1 MTVTDPVIFPV
12 TDPVVEAGVD
22 HSIGTV
28 RRLSEELARRTRAAA
43 TAIAELVVD
52 PADPAGQVP
61 PRPAGRVTPGPAAAS
76 RPATRPATRPV
87 APPATA
93 SRPATQQTASRPA
106 VEGATR
112 KQPVGRLVPVL
123 GFWTELAL
131 RAATLAAAAAAAWF
145 WLWWVS
151 AGAGA
156 WSALTITGTV
166 ILGWIFAMP
175 FYFLFFACR
184 MTRTDPATP
193 IPDLR
198 VAMVVT
204 KAPAEPWPVV
214 VRTLEAMLAQEGVG
228 RGVLARAGIAGEGE
242 GYDVWLADESPDAE
256 TLRWCLERG
265 VRVASRRTEED
276 YQRVEWPRRTRSKEG
291 NLAFFYDRVGYDA
304 YDVVVQLDADHVP
317 ARDYLAAM
325 LRPFADPGV
334 GYVAAPSICD
344 ANQEEGWTVR
354 GRLYKEA
361 TLHGPA
367 QAGAN
372 GGWAPLCIGSH
383 YAVRTEALRRAG
395 GLGPELAEDYATTLW
410 IQSAGWDGVF
420 ALDAEAHGDGPE
432 SFDEMT
438 TQEIQ
443 WARSLGTIA
452 ARWAPGRLGR
462 LGWRAQLHMAF
473 ALAFYPLQGVMLTV
487 ATALPVI
494 ALLTG
499 RSWGNTSFLSFYV
512 HLWPFTAA
520 TLASVTVLRRSG
532 VLRPAGAKLFSWEV
546 SLFQMTRWVW
556 NLHAFVQGVRAGR
569 RRRTRPFKVTP
580 KGSSELKNLSARY
593 LLPTLVLAVL
603 PAAALA
609 ARGDGPV
616 PLGPA
621 ILGSFESALYLA
633 AATAVV
639 GLHIHQNVRRRRRL
653 AASGQPAPRLVT
665 RQTGGAAIAAV
676 VGTALLIAAAVAIAA
691 AAPLR

>member
-1 MTVTDPVIFPV
+1 MTVTDPV
-12 TDPVVEAGVD
+12 VETGVD
-22 HSIGTV
+22 ASIGAV
-28 RRLSEELARRTRAAA
+28 RRLSEDLARRTRAAA

-61 PRPAGRVTPGPAAAS
+61 PRPAGRVTTGPAAV
-76 RPATRPATRPV
+76 T
-87 APPATA
+87 
-93 SRPATQQTASRPA
+93 
-106 VEGATR
+106 G
-112 KQPVGRLVPVL
+112 PVGRLVPVL
-123 GFWTELAL
+123 GLWSELAL
-131 RAATLAAAAAAAWF
+131 RASTLAAAAAAAWF

-193 IPDLR
+193 VPDLR

-214 VRTLEAMLAQEGVG
+214 VRTLEAMLVQEGVA

-265 VRVASRRTEED
+265 VRVASRRAEAD

-325 LRPFADPGV
+325 LRPFADPRV

-344 ANQEEGWTVR
+344 ANQDEGWTVR

-520 TLASVTVLRRSG
+520 TLVSVTVLRRSG

-609 ARGDGPV
+609 ARGAGPV

-621 ILGSFESALYLA
+621 ILGSFESAVYLV

-639 GLHIHQNVRRRRRL
+639 GLHIHQNARRRRRL
-653 AASGQPAPRLVT
+653 AASGQGRPRLV
-665 RQTGGAAIAAV
+665 RWSTGGSAIVAVLAA
-676 VGTALLIAAAVAIAA
+676 ALLIAAAIAIAA
-691 AAPLR
+691 VAPLR